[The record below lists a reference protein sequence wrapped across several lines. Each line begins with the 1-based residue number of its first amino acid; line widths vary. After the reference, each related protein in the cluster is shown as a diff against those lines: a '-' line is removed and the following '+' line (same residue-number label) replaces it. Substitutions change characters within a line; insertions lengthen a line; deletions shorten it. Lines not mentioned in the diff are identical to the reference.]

1 MWIQQPWLDSF
12 ASLFVSIFCSLLLIR
27 LLLLFF
33 FLLLLRRH
41 LPTELYSILLAVDD
55 PADAHIAEI
64 EVTVVAVWALPTFS
78 SQVMV
83 EADLATLAAISEADD
98 TVALPL
104 VFVFIFIFI
113 SICISIHNVLTL
125 LGVYTSS

>member
-12 ASLFVSIFCSLLLIR
+12 ASLFVSIYCSLLEIR

-33 FLLLLRRH
+33 FLLLRRH

-113 SICISIHNVLTL
+113 CISIHNVLTL
-125 LGVYTSS
+125 LGVYICS

>member
-12 ASLFVSIFCSLLLIR
+12 ASLFVSIFCSLLLIH
-27 LLLLFF
+27 LLLFF

-104 VFVFIFIFI
+104 VFVFIFI
-113 SICISIHNVLTL
+113 CISIHNVLTL

>member
-12 ASLFVSIFCSLLLIR
+12 ASLFVSIYCSLLEIR
-27 LLLLFF
+27 LLLLF

-64 EVTVVAVWALPTFS
+64 KVTVVAVWALPTFS

-104 VFVFIFIFI
+104 VFVFIFI
-113 SICISIHNVLTL
+113 CISIHNVLTL

>member
-12 ASLFVSIFCSLLLIR
+12 ASLFVSIYCSLLEIR
-27 LLLLFF
+27 LLLLF

-113 SICISIHNVLTL
+113 CISIHNVLTL
-125 LGVYTSS
+125 LGVYISS

>member
-12 ASLFVSIFCSLLLIR
+12 ASLFVSIYCSLLEIR
-27 LLLLFF
+27 LLLLF

-104 VFVFIFIFI
+104 VFVFIFI
-113 SICISIHNVLTL
+113 CISIHNVLTL
-125 LGVYTSS
+125 LGVYISS